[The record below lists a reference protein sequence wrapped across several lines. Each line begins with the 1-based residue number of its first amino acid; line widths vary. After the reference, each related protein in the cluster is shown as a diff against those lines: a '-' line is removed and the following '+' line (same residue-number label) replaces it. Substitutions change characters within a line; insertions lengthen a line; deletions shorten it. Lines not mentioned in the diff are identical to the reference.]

1 MYRTGD
7 LARYSEDGQLQYLGR
22 TDEQVKIRGYRIE
35 LDEIRSALAELDG
48 VEHAA
53 VIVREDRPGDKRLVG
68 YVTGT
73 ADPTMLRTL
82 LGSDFR
88 SIWFRPR
95 WSRSTQYPHH
105 QWQARQTFIARAR
118 LSRRRTLSRAGEP
131 R

>member
-82 LGSDFR
+82 LGERLPQYMVPAAVVAVDAIPSPSMASSTNVHCPR
-88 SIWFRPR
+88 PSITTPHAIE
-95 WSRSTQYPHH
+95 SR
-105 QWQARQTFIARAR
+105 
-118 LSRRRTLSRAGEP
+118 
-131 R
+131 